1 MDELRRQRLLATP
14 AVKVLRWTLPW
25 IVLIGLLLYLNTLRV
40 SYEVDQL
47 RQKASAEASA
57 SVEASASAAASNTV
71 VPAGTIAVTLVTV
84 RLRDKP
90 DTSGN
95 ILNILEQ
102 GTTLVL
108 IEKRGEWY
116 RAQDPRGFI
125 GWVSA
130 SPTVLT
136 VTAGK

>member
-1 MDELRRQRLLATP
+1 MDEIRKQRLLAHP
-14 AVKVLRWTLPW
+14 VIKILRWTLPW
-25 IVLIGLLLYLNTLRV
+25 IVLVGLLFYLNSMRV
-40 SYEVDQL
+40 TFQSAQA

-57 SVEASASAAASNTV
+57 SVEASASKSATNTV
-71 VPAGTIAVTLVTV
+71 VPAGTTGVTLVTV

-95 ILNILEQ
+95 VLNILAQ
-102 GTTLVL
+102 GTQLVL

-130 SPTVLT
+130 SPSVMT
-136 VTAGK
+136 VTTGK

>member
-1 MDELRRQRLLATP
+1 MDELRRQRLLAHP
-14 AVKVLRWTLPW
+14 VVKVFRWTLPW
-25 IVLIGLLLYLNTLRV
+25 IVLIGLLFYLNTLRV
-40 SYEVDQL
+40 SLDVAQS
-47 RQKASAEASA
+47 RQKAAAEASA
-57 SVEASASAAASNTV
+57 TVEASASASATNTV
-71 VPAGTIAVTLVTV
+71 VPAGTTAVTLVTV

-95 ILNILEQ
+95 VLNILAQ
-102 GTTLVL
+102 GTQLVI

>member
-1 MDELRRQRLLATP
+1 MDELRRKRLLANP
-14 AVKVLRWTLPW
+14 VIKVLRWTLPW
-25 IVLIGLLLYLNTLRV
+25 IVLIGLLFYLNTLRV
-40 SYEVDQL
+40 GFQVAQS
-47 RQKASAEASA
+47 RQRASAEASA
-57 SVEASASAAASNTV
+57 SVEASASKSATNTV
-71 VPAGTIAVTLVTV
+71 VPAGTTGVTLVTV
-84 RLRDKP
+84 HLRDKP

-95 ILNILEQ
+95 VLNILAQ
-102 GTTLVL
+102 GTQLIL

-136 VTAGK
+136 VTTGK

>member
-1 MDELRRQRLLATP
+1 VDELRRQRLLANP

-71 VPAGTIAVTLVTV
+71 VPAGTTAVTLVTV

-95 ILNILEQ
+95 ILNILAQ

>member
-1 MDELRRQRLLATP
+1 MDELRRQRLLANP

-71 VPAGTIAVTLVTV
+71 VPAGTTAVTLVTV

-95 ILNILEQ
+95 ILNILAQ